1 MPAGSLPAAVL
12 WVEFTPKIKNMEEQ
26 ENENYRNFGN
36 A

>member
-12 WVEFTPKIKNMEEQ
+12 WVEFTQKIKNMEER
-26 ENENYRNFGN
+26 ENENYRKIEN